1 MFREHKRSDTWTPG
15 YKKAEEIP
23 VCFYDSLLGEGGGG
37 GGEAF
42 KFLYEPLT
50 GFYELF
56 SGRRAWI

>member
-1 MFREHKRSDTWTPG
+1 MFREHKRSDTGTPD
-15 YKKAEEIP
+15 YRKAEEIP
-23 VCFYDSLLGEGGGG
+23 VCFYDYLLGGGEGGS
-37 GGEAF
+37 GEAS